1 MILFDFCAACRVW
14 SWVLLWASEPAWL
27 HTVPLGTC
35 THLCSYPGAE
45 ETTNPECPGEV
56 PCPSTQ
62 QGARA
67 LLQPCGSK
75 TSHLHAHKQILSW
88 LLPWQLCTPSL
99 CWGGGCILERCPPNP
114 ALCLLCT
121 PRPILV
127 RGTKRCQVRGLGGT
141 VRGLRQQM
149 QGANSPCLC

>member
-1 MILFDFCAACRVW
+1 MLPAGSGAGCCSGHQSQPGCTPCLWGLAPICALTLVQRR
-14 SWVLLWASEPAWL
+14 P
-27 HTVPLGTC
+27 P
-35 THLCSYPGAE
+35 
-45 ETTNPECPGEV
+45 TNPKCPGEV

-99 CWGGGCILERCPPNP
+99 CWGGGCILERCPPHP
-114 ALCLLCT
+114 ASCLLCT
-121 PRPILV
+121 PRPVLV
-127 RGTKRCQVRGLGGT
+127 RGTKRCQVRGLSGT
-141 VRGLRQQM
+141 VWGLRQQL